1 MEAEA
6 MSHSLDSRD
15 GERREHQRMTGSTCP
30 CCGEQCERDSVHNGV
45 AMLYGPYGCSSCG
58 YSEWPEYDCREEWAR
73 GEAKL
78 EDGHA
83 LDPRG
88 GLTPNRGSL

>member
-1 MEAEA
+1 